1 MNVKEITEFLIEEL
15 HLNSLVELAEKLDVT
30 LDRAKNLSSGRV
42 KKFKPEEIDKIKE
55 ISTLTEK
62 DIRLGIAKQQVK
74 DMKSHLQ
81 PLSQDEYDELQK
93 QINIAE
99 KDFALREQKNN
110 TIDIKY
116 FSNSYGSMGEGGVS
130 YETLPS
136 VMSFDKDFLVNA
148 IGIQNFKDLFIINAV
163 GNSMSPTIEDN
174 SKLFITPFEN
184 EGNTFIDGGVYVIY
198 APQSGYLVKRVMLNS
213 FDGSI
218 TLQSDNENYDNV
230 VMTKDIL
237 DDCKVVGRV
246 VGNFSSKV

>member
-1 MNVKEITEFLIEEL
+1 MNTDELIKNMMEV
-15 HLNSLVELAEKLDVT
+15 SGKKTQKAFSKWMDVSQSYVT
-30 LDRAKNLSSGRV
+30 KWKTQGYIPDEYV
-42 KKFKPEEIDKIKE
+42 KKFNSEFGEIFTVPDEFTQIA
-55 ISTLTEK
+55 SNNFNK
-62 DIRLGIAKQQVK
+62 DV
-74 DMKSHLQ
+74 
-81 PLSQDEYDELQK
+81 LSDYMNDVDNK
-93 QINIAE
+93 
-99 KDFALREQKNN
+99 N